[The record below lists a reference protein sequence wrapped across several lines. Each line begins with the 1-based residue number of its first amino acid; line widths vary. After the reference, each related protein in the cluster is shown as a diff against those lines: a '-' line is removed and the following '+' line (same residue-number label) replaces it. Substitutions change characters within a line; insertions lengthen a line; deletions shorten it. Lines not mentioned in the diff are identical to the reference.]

1 MDRDTQ
7 RKRDNENQNRADHLE
22 FFLAEIIY
30 IKTRSCIPNPQNI
43 VSSSSLTSKLIPCVH
58 SLDFNE
64 PPSKL

>member
-43 VSSSSLTSKLIPCVH
+43 VSSSLTSKLIPCVH
-58 SLDFNE
+58 SLGLNE